1 MNHSTPGF
9 PVHHQ
14 LPEFTQIRVH
24 WVGDAMQP
32 KTTGTKEKSPR
43 CPFSAIPLVV
53 NCPRWEQVR
62 VHPARPLFILSLVR
76 HAYLLRD
83 PISSCQLGCKA
94 RRRTWLNSSPRFSL
108 LSPSLILSFPLF
120 LPPTPLLMPPLSCVR
135 RILDREGPSSS
146 VFCLS

>member
-1 MNHSTPGF
+1 MDCSTPGF
-9 PVHHQ
+9 PVYHQ
-14 LPEFTQIRVH
+14 LPEFTQTHVH
-24 WVGDAMQP
+24 WVGDAIQP
-32 KTTGTKEKSPR
+32 KTTSTKEISPR

-53 NCPRWEQVR
+53 NCPCWEQVR
-62 VHPARPLFILSLVR
+62 VHPARLPFILSLAG

-83 PISSCQLGCKA
+83 PISSCQLRHKA
-94 RRRTWLNSSPRFSL
+94 RRRTRLNTSPRFSL

-135 RILDREGPSSS
+135 RILDREGPSS